1 MSNIIK
7 KTIQEQLHK
16 KALAAYEAELDRQK
30 NSWRKQLKKGIPV
43 GDEPHRLSG
52 TPFFVIPFSKAGEE
66 SVAEAEH
73 SGCKW
78 ILFAADDGCFAPEDP
93 EELENRVVGA
103 SHHWIYFD
111 EDLYTPEGNG
121 CEGVRCYPWL
131 KPDASPDTLLS
142 CFYLGGIITVRTGA
156 AKNEVKTI
164 AAENVPEAEKNGFA
178 FVYRMCLN
186 LMHND
191 PVYIHEAAFCF
202 TVRSKKHRRPLAIC

>member
-43 GDEPHRLSG
+43 GDEPHHLSG
-52 TPFFVIPFSKAGEE
+52 THFFVIPFSKAGTEAI
-66 SVAEAEH
+66 AEAER

-93 EELENRVVGA
+93 EALENGTAGA

-111 EDLYTPEGNG
+111 EDLYIPE
-121 CEGVRCYPWL
+121 
-131 KPDASPDTLLS
+131 
-142 CFYLGGIITVRTGA
+142 
-156 AKNEVKTI
+156 
-164 AAENVPEAEKNGFA
+164 
-178 FVYRMCLN
+178 
-186 LMHND
+186 
-191 PVYIHEAAFCF
+191 
-202 TVRSKKHRRPLAIC
+202 